1 MNLKLLLLISAT
13 ILVCCRCSDGTR
25 LQKRVS
31 DLLHTEIITRG
42 DLALTQEPVTITSF
56 VAERSAGGVHD
67 FIRKVITGGLI
78 RLIRTVPISG
88 VTGKRIRRTLLLIAM
103 Q

>member
-13 ILVCCRCSDGTR
+13 LLVFCRCSDGTR

-56 VAERSAGGVHD
+56 VAERSAGYTI

-78 RLIRTVPISG
+78 RLILTVPISG
-88 VTGKRIRRTLLLIAM
+88 VTGKRIRIILLLIAM

>member
-31 DLLHTEIITRG
+31 DLLHTETWLERKNLSPLLLLSLKEVPEG
-42 DLALTQEPVTITSF
+42 YTI
-56 VAERSAGGVHD
+56 
-67 FIRKVITGGLI
+67 FIRKVIIGGLI
-78 RLIRTVPISG
+78 RLILTVPISG
-88 VTGKRIRRTLLLIAM
+88 VTGKRIRIILLLIAM

>member
-1 MNLKLLLLISAT
+1 MNLKLLLLIYAT
-13 ILVCCRCSDGTR
+13 LLVFCRCSDGTR

-56 VAERSAGGVHD
+56 VAER
-67 FIRKVITGGLI
+67 T
-78 RLIRTVPISG
+78 
-88 VTGKRIRRTLLLIAM
+88 RRRGTRFLFGR
-103 Q
+103 

>member
-13 ILVCCRCSDGTR
+13 LLVFCRCSDGTR

-67 FIRKVITGGLI
+67 FYSEGDYWWPDPVN
-78 RLIRTVPISG
+78 PDS
-88 VTGKRIRRTLLLIAM
+88 A
-103 Q
+103 